1 MKIMLAQLARTLKDW
16 QYDSS
21 TDLIEEMDLWEW
33 NDAKKDLWSRLA
45 KLLQMIKVSVTWAEK
60 LDNP

>member
-16 QYDSS
+16 QCDSS
-21 TDLIEEMDLWEW
+21 TDLIEKMDLWEW